1 MTIIKIVYKCIKV
14 TGIILLNAICYAAF
28 FFTPIV
34 ALVLISF
41 LLNYE
46 SLYNKVINGDVGLL
60 FFVSL
65 SVLYIVVI
73 SFWGYIFFIKD
84 KYHTRLQEV
93 EKEKDTFKNDLQK
106 KFTEKEIKLQLST
119 IKKEN
124 EISHRENI
132 VKGFVNS
139 LDKEKYCAELISD
152 FRTIL
157 YEETSRMLGCKFR
170 SAPKAATIVRQLK
183 VETKKC
189 IEELK
194 EYKYKE
200 RERISSIETLAQQK
214 VSKANTR
221 VILLEKACEFLEERL
236 HDTAP
241 FHQVAELYSDALS
254 IAYEEIAQNLR
265 ERVRPANSRAD
276 TIERELKKKI
286 REVAYDAKLLKYRW
300 DYLISIFPD
309 MEHYVY
315 DDSSLISMAGF
326 DGVDDFNNNVD
337 KAHEYLSDEEYNSR
351 SEIEKYQLSLDRYKE
366 RRRHNAWIAGAEYEM
381 FCSYYLREKGFYV
394 VENGI
399 RMRKADMGRDIIAR
413 KDDYTYIVQCKRYS
427 LYNNDGT
434 KRYLH
439 ENVVCQL
446 YGTTIEYQIANS
458 CNSLFSMFEKIKP
471 LLITTGELSD
481 MAKAFAKRLDVE
493 VEHLPMGEYPMIKCN
508 INNGEKIYHLP
519 FDQQYWHT
527 MIEESKGEF
536 FAWTVQEAYNAG
548 FRRAKRWMGN
558 T

>member
-1 MTIIKIVYKCIKV
+1 MENKSNKTNSEIYWRIGC
-14 TGIILLNAICYAAF
+14 LFA
-28 FFTPIV
+28 PIP
-34 ALVLISF
+34 ISF
-41 LLNYE
+41 LIVFLFNAVSY
-46 SLYNKVINGDVGLL
+46 YNEIINGNVRLL
-60 FFVSL
+60 FILFISI
-65 SVLYIVVI
+65 LYIVILWFLYHMSELQSNYDYELQLVENE
-73 SFWGYIFFIKD
+73 KD
-84 KYHTRLQEV
+84 RFKEEQERKFND
-93 EKEKDTFKNDLQK
+93 KEK
-106 KFTEKEIKLQLST
+106 KLQYAIT
-119 IKKEN
+119 KKEN

-309 MEHYVY
+309 MEHYVN

-337 KAHEYLSDEEYNSR
+337 KALEYLSDEEYNSR
-351 SEIEKYQLSLDRYKE
+351 SEVEKYQLSLDRYKE

-399 RMRKADMGRDIIAR
+399 RMRKADMGRDIIAH
-413 KDDYTYIVQCKRYS
+413 KNGYTYIVQCKRYS

-458 CNSLFSMFEKIKP
+458 CNSLFSMFEKIIP

-481 MAKAFAKRLDVE
+481 MAKAFAKRLDVQ